1 MNIRL
6 ATDGDAALLARIAE
20 ETFPLACP
28 PDTSPKAIRAFI
40 DANLSEHSFAGYL
53 ADANR
58 VLHLAFVDDEPAGYT
73 MIVRG
78 EPSDTDVA
86 AAVTTRPT
94 TELSKVY
101 VRPGFHGAGVAQ
113 ALVEAAVGAAGSP
126 SVWLGVNIHNAKANR
141 FYEKMGFAQVGTKQF
156 LVGDRYEDDYVRE
169 RIVG

>member
-1 MNIRL
+1 MIIRL
-6 ATDGDAALLARIAE
+6 AGPEDAATLARVAE

-28 PDTSPKAIRAFI
+28 PDTKPEAIRAFI
-40 DANLSEHSFAGYL
+40 DANLSEQSFAGYL
-53 ADANR
+53 ADENR
-58 VLHLAFVDDEPAGYT
+58 VLHLAFIDDEPAGYT

-78 EPSDTDVA
+78 EPTDADVA

-101 VRPGFHGAGVAQ
+101 VRPGFHGGGVAQ
-113 ALVEAAVGAAGSP
+113 ALVEEAVGAAGSP

-141 FYEKMGFAQVGTKQF
+141 FYEKMGFVQVGTKQF
-156 LVGDRYEDDYVRE
+156 LVGDRYEDDFVRE